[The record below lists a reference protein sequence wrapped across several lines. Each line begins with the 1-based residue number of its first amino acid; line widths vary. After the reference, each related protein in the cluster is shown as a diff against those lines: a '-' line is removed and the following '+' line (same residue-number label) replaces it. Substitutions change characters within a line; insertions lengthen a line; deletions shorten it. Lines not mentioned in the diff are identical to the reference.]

1 MFIRQTRTN
10 NKATGEGY
18 FTYRLVRTQR
28 IGGKVRQITVL
39 NLGRHFPIKQ
49 EDWPLLS
56 SRIEQLLNPQG
67 LLLPL
72 PCPEAIERAAQRYFA
87 QLVAQAPTLA
97 SAAGQPIE
105 GDAGPASKP
114 FPPLDFQEVDVDS
127 LRMTQPRS
135 VGVEQ
140 VGLHALSEL
149 GLLETLK
156 DLGVNGIVQASII
169 GSLIGRMGQ
178 PGSERATWNWLQ
190 HHSALG
196 ELLDF
201 DFLSI
206 SHMGLYRA
214 SDVLMKH
221 REAIEARLFGSVQT
235 LFDLPETVTL
245 YDLSNTYFE
254 GEASDNAKA
263 RRGRSKEKRSDCPLV
278 TLGLV
283 LDGSGFVRR
292 SQTFAGNVSEPGT
305 LSAML
310 AGLGTPAGAL
320 VVMDAGIATEANV
333 SWLAE
338 HGYRYLVVRR
348 GRAVRGPGGQPVCG
362 RPGASPRRSAL
373 SGDEKCAGSV
383 RSTAARVRRHLE
395 RRQVGSR
402 LAEPACSRQRVAW
415 SGQPKRAVGWQAR
428 FRDRRRD
435 ATRRRTR
442 QFPLSTDG
450 SPAARSERHVGSGR
464 RRADPAAAV
473 RNRLGVTMLRSTSW
487 CLKCGHESFPRSRA
501 RRCRRKTCAR

>member
-97 SAAGQPIE
+97 SAAGQPME

-169 GSLIGRMGQ
+169 ASLISRMGQ
-178 PGSERATWNWLQ
+178 
-190 HHSALG
+190 
-196 ELLDF
+196 
-201 DFLSI
+201 
-206 SHMGLYRA
+206 
-214 SDVLMKH
+214 
-221 REAIEARLFGSVQT
+221 
-235 LFDLPETVTL
+235 
-245 YDLSNTYFE
+245 
-254 GEASDNAKA
+254 
-263 RRGRSKEKRSDCPLV
+263 
-278 TLGLV
+278 
-283 LDGSGFVRR
+283 
-292 SQTFAGNVSEPGT
+292 
-305 LSAML
+305 
-310 AGLGTPAGAL
+310 
-320 VVMDAGIATEANV
+320 AGI
-333 SWLAE
+333 
-338 HGYRYLVVRR
+338 
-348 GRAVRGPGGQPVCG
+348 
-362 RPGASPRRSAL
+362 
-373 SGDEKCAGSV
+373 
-383 RSTAARVRRHLE
+383 
-395 RRQVGSR
+395 
-402 LAEPACSRQRVAW
+402 
-415 SGQPKRAVGWQAR
+415 
-428 FRDRRRD
+428 
-435 ATRRRTR
+435 
-442 QFPLSTDG
+442 
-450 SPAARSERHVGSGR
+450 
-464 RRADPAAAV
+464 
-473 RNRLGVTMLRSTSW
+473 
-487 CLKCGHESFPRSRA
+487 
-501 RRCRRKTCAR
+501 